1 MSKYKNNPTIKFI
14 GLRRILVDKIRE
26 LVKDYVKQTGDKG
39 VESFEIK
46 DCGRYRLNDK

>member
-1 MSKYKNNPTIKFI
+1 MRKYKNNPTIKFI

-26 LVKDYVKQTGDKG
+26 LVKDYVNQTGDKD

-46 DCGRYRLNDK
+46 DCGSYRLNDK